1 MILLLLKG
9 FRDPVNAI
17 ECLPNEK
24 PHRKN
29 RAWGQRVSDIAAT
42 LQERD

>member
-17 ECLPNEK
+17 ECLPKRNLTEK
-24 PHRKN
+24 AVLRD
-29 RAWGQRVSDIAAT
+29 RVSDIAAK
-42 LQERD
+42 L